1 LAIVDVG
8 GLIEPANNRRPER
21 TRWGGKAVAKILIVD
36 DDPDFLLVC
45 YTVLKEAG
53 YQVMEAANGRI
64 ALQRMREERPD
75 LVLLDVM
82 MSSILEGVDVSKEME
97 SDPNLKDVPV
107 VMVSSIAT
115 TEYAAD
121 FPSDEPIPIEAWIS
135 KPIQPAVLLR
145 TVARF
150 VE

>member
-1 LAIVDVG
+1 M
-8 GLIEPANNRRPER
+8 
-21 TRWGGKAVAKILIVD
+21 TVAKILIVD

-45 YTVLKEAG
+45 RTVLKEAG
-53 YQVMEAANGRI
+53 YQVAEAANGRI
-64 ALQRMREERPD
+64 ALDLMREERPD

-97 SDPNLKDVPV
+97 SDPDLRDVPV